1 MKREFKGNQTDYR
14 PYRVENFE
22 VPKLPFYYTLDKAHV
37 LVKHLSAPIIC
48 GRIAEYA
55 RIQSLVTSYSETE
68 VGTIKCLSKD
78 GVEIHV
84 NLWKVKSDHTS
95 ASHTEKEPCH
105 EDLKKP
111 SILNI
116 YEHCKGIECN
126 KCNGDEWSFLIEA
139 RRYAGDPIQA
149 NKLKRK
155 LFRVVLGQ
163 KDELRSKMIISESK
177 KKAKL
182 LRMQFR
188 AKGKVPTKSD
198 TLQLC
203 SQRLKSVHSLLNSAS
218 KYDLENGA
226 AMLYNLT
233 DPLHTHAYV
242 ASSVSCM
249 IWAAFDPCINSRLRV
264 TDILIHYI
272 KNPDQDASM
281 HYWALRIMSNVFMCI
296 TSKKLKLSRKD
307 MDKWSPIV
315 PILCRDMCSYV
326 TDTHIASA
334 AMQCLKHLICTED
347 NVEDDDNKTQRTTIR
362 KWLRSE
368 EMYPNSKD
376 LIGQMILYGRDCY
389 QSMFE
394 EGIEIYKLLSF
405 HTRIG

>member
-1 MKREFKGNQTDYR
+1 MKREHKGNQTDYR

-55 RIQSLVTSYSETE
+55 RIQSLVTSYSEEE
-68 VGTIKCLSKD
+68 VATIKCMSKD

-84 NLWKVKSDHTS
+84 NLWKVNDNY
-95 ASHTEKEPCH
+95 SHPEKEPCH
-105 EDLKKP
+105 EDPKKP
-111 SILNI
+111 SIMNT
-116 YEHCKGIECN
+116 YETCMERGCN
-126 KCNGDEWSFLIEA
+126 KCNSDEWSLVVEA
-139 RRYAGDPIQA
+139 RRYTGDPIQA

-155 LFRVVLGQ
+155 LFRVILGQ
-163 KDELRSKMIISESK
+163 KDELRSTKIISESK

-188 AKGKVPTKSD
+188 ANGKVPTKSD
-198 TLQLC
+198 TLHLC
-203 SQRLKSVHSLLNSAS
+203 SQRLKSVHSLLISAS

-233 DPLHTHAYV
+233 DPLHTHTYV

-249 IWAAFDPCINSRLRV
+249 IWAAFDPCINSRLRI

-272 KNPDQDASM
+272 KNPDLDASM

-307 MDKWSPIV
+307 MDKWSPIA
-315 PILCRDMCSYV
+315 PMLCRAMCSYE
-326 TDTHIASA
+326 TDTHVASA

-362 KWLRSE
+362 KWLQSE
-368 EMYPNSKD
+368 EMYPNAKD

>member
-1 MKREFKGNQTDYR
+1 MKREYKGNHTDYR
-14 PYRVENFE
+14 PYRIENYE

-37 LVKHLSAPIIC
+37 LVKHLSAPILC
-48 GRIAEYA
+48 GRIEEYA

-84 NLWKVKSDHTS
+84 NLWKVNNNL
-95 ASHTEKEPCH
+95 SHPEKEPCH
-105 EDLKKP
+105 EYPKKT
-111 SILNI
+111 SMLNI
-116 YEHCKGIECN
+116 YETCKDSGCN
-126 KCNGDEWSFLIEA
+126 KCNDEEWSLLVEA
-139 RRYAGDPIQA
+139 RRYTGDPIQA
-149 NKLKRK
+149 NKLKKK
-155 LFRVVLGQ
+155 LFRVILGKQ
-163 KDELRSKMIISESK
+163 NELRSTKIISESK
-177 KKAKL
+177 KKAKI

-188 AKGKVPTKSD
+188 ANGKLPTKSD

-226 AMLYNLT
+226 AMLFNLT
-233 DPLHTHAYV
+233 DPLHTQAYV

-249 IWAAFDPCINSRLRV
+249 IWAAFDPCINSRLRI
-264 TDILIHYI
+264 TDMLIHYI
-272 KNPDQDASM
+272 MYPDQDASM

-307 MDKWSPIV
+307 MDRWSPIV

-326 TDTHIASA
+326 TDTHVASA
-334 AMQCLKHLICTED
+334 AIQCLKHLICTED
-347 NVEDDDNKTQRTTIR
+347 NVEDDGRTQRTTIR
-362 KWLRSE
+362 KWLRSD
-368 EMYPNSKD
+368 EMYPNAKD

-389 QSMFE
+389 QAMFE

-405 HTRIG
+405 QTRIG

>member
-1 MKREFKGNQTDYR
+1 MKREYKGNQTDYR